1 MKIAIGISGASGAIY
16 AKRLIEYLHNK
27 HELYVTASKYA
38 IEIFK
43 SELNEDFFD
52 FIASNSVK
60 YFHNEDMHSLIASG
74 SFKIDACI
82 IVPCSMKTLSAIAN
96 GYADSLL
103 SRCADVALKENR
115 KLIIVP
121 RETPFSQIH
130 LANMLTLSKAGAL
143 IVPPNPAFYNHPES
157 IDDIVDFIVG
167 RILDLIGINNSLY
180 KKWTG

>member
-43 SELNEDFFD
+43 NELDEDFFD
-52 FIASNSVK
+52 FIASKSAK
-60 YFHNEDMHSLIASG
+60 YFDNNDMHASIASG
-74 SFKIDACI
+74 SFKLDVCI

-96 GYADSLL
+96 GYADSLIV
-103 SRCADVALKENR
+103 RCTDVTLKENR
-115 KLIIVP
+115 KLIVVP
-121 RETPFSQIH
+121 RETPLSQIH

-157 IDDIVDFIVG
+157 IDDIADFIVG
-167 RILDLIGINNSLY
+167 RILDLLDIKNSLY
-180 KKWTG
+180 KKWAG